1 MPCRCRLD
9 ELFML
14 PRLLFNFSLPWVL
27 REAQIG
33 GSTPL
38 VIIFLL
44 LLLVIKSH
52 LTLCKPMNC
61 DPPITSVHGNSQA
74 KILEFVVISLLGDF
88 PDPGLEPMSPAWQ
101 ENSEPP
107 GKP

>member
-44 LLLVIKSH
+44 LLVVTKLY
-52 LTLCKPMNC
+52 LTLHNPMNC
-61 DPPITSVHGNSQA
+61 DPPISSVHGNSQA
-74 KILEFVVISLLGDF
+74 KVLERVAISLLGDL
-88 PDPGLEPMSPAWQ
+88 PDPGLAPTSPAWQ
-101 ENSEPP
+101 VNSEPP

>member
-1 MPCRCRLD
+1 MPCRDMLD
-9 ELFML
+9 ELFTL
-14 PRLLFNFSLPWVL
+14 PRLLFNFSLSWVL

-52 LTLCKPMNC
+52 LPLCNPMNC
-61 DPPITSVHGNSQA
+61 DPPISSVHGNSQA
-74 KILEFVVISLLGDF
+74 KILECVAISLLGDC

-101 ENSEPP
+101 VNSEPA